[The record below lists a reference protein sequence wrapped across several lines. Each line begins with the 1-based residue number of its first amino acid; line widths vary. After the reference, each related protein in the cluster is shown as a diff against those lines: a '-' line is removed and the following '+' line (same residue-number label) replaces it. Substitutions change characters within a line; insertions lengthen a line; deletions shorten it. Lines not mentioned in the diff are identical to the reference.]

1 MIKCYYIFASSLSLS
16 FVIHTLILH
25 INKHRAILNPL
36 IKLIVGLGLLWV
48 LYQEV
53 FTKEDLPEL
62 VDTFIAQ
69 LSWQQVPWLIAAILL
84 MPVNWAF
91 ETGKWRQ
98 LSKRFEP
105 MDFWKGLQTVLGG
118 VTFSL
123 FTPNRIGEYG
133 GRILFVRAE
142 NNWKGVIA
150 TLVGS
155 FSQLLI
161 LLGLG
166 LAGLVAFTY
175 LHLPMELPLLG
186 ALVFLSILLVG
197 LLFFGFFNIDLVIPL
212 ARRIPFI
219 HYLRRFVKDLVLLRN
234 YESNTLSKVLFYA
247 FLRYL
252 TYALQYYLM
261 IRYFGIEVNIIN
273 GLVSIA
279 TIFLLQTSIPLP
291 PLMGLLVRGKVA
303 LHIWGFYG
311 ANELSILAAT
321 FSLWLLNLIL
331 PALLG
336 LIFIVNVNVLKSLGY
351 EEREEELV
359 EKTSPSPVE

>member
-1 MIKCYYIFASSLSLS
+1 MA
-16 FVIHTLILH
+16 
-25 INKHRAILNPL
+25 
-36 IKLIVGLGLLWV
+36 LLWV
-48 LYQEV
+48 LYQEIL
-53 FTKEDLPEL
+53 TKDDLPEL
-62 VDTFIAQ
+62 WATFIAQ
-69 LSWQQVPWLIAAILL
+69 LNWTQAPWLIIAILL

-98 LSKRFEP
+98 LSQRFEP
-105 MDFWKGLQTVLGG
+105 MSFWQGFRTVLGG
-118 VTFSL
+118 VTFSI

-133 GRILFVRAE
+133 GRILFVRAK

-155 FSQLLI
+155 FSQLLV

-166 LAGLVAFTY
+166 LMGLIAFAY
-175 LHLPMELPLLG
+175 LHLPMDIPVLG
-186 ALVFLSILLVG
+186 ALVFLGIVLVG
-197 LLFFGFFNIDLVIPL
+197 LLFFGFFNIDLVIPI
-212 ARRIPFI
+212 ARRLPFI
-219 HYLRRFVKDLVLLRN
+219 HYLRRFAKDLVLLRN
-234 YESNTLSKVLFYA
+234 YQSSTLAKVLLYA

-252 TYALQYYLM
+252 TYASQYYLM
-261 IRYFGIEVNIIN
+261 IRYFGIEIGLVN
-273 GLVSIA
+273 GLTCIA

-321 FSLWLLNLIL
+321 FGLWLLNLIL

-336 LIFIVNVNVLKSLGY
+336 LVFIVNVNVLKSLGY
-351 EEREEELV
+351 EEKEKILEVV
-359 EKTSPSPVE
+359 EKTTPSVVE